1 MIRKKMII
9 SVLAVVLCLGMLL
22 VGCGGNG
29 NGETPGGTAGEEPGE
44 NSGEPGEA
52 AKETIKL
59 GYVQWA
65 CAEASTHVAQ
75 AVIMDKLGY
84 ECTTT
89 SLEVGGLYSGI
100 AEGDLDAQTTAWLPI
115 THKDYMEEFGDQMDD
130 YGHIYNGARIGLV
143 VPEYVDINSI
153 EELNDHVDDF
163 SGRIV
168 GIDGGAGIMRATE
181 QAIVDYG
188 LELELLESSDMA
200 MTAAMADAY
209 MEEEWIV
216 VTGWTPHWK
225 FARFDLKF
233 LDDSQGI
240 YGGAE
245 DIHVMARQ
253 GLDEDAPDVANF
265 LKNYYLE
272 DYQLGAVIGAIA
284 DGAEP
289 LQAARDWIAEN
300 EDVVNGWLQ

>member
-1 MIRKKMII
+1 MLFRKKTII
-9 SVLAVVLCLGMLL
+9 SVLAVVLCMGLLL
-22 VGCGGNG
+22 VGCAG
-29 NGETPGGTAGEEPGE
+29 NGETPEGSAGETPEG
-44 NSGEPGEA
+44 SAGEPEET
-52 AKETIKL
+52 AKETIEL

-65 CAEASTHVAQ
+65 CAEASTHLAQ

-84 ECTTT
+84 DCTTT

-115 THKDYMEEFGDQMDD
+115 THKEYLEQYGDQMDD
-130 YGHIYNGARIGLV
+130 YGVLYNNARIGLV

-153 EELNDHVDDF
+153 EELNEHVDDF
-163 SGRIV
+163 GGRIV
-168 GIDGGAGIMRATE
+168 GIDGGAGIMLASE
-181 QAIVDYG
+181 QAIIDYG

-200 MTAAMADAY
+200 MTAALADAY
-209 MEEEWIV
+209 MEEEWVV

-225 FARFDLKF
+225 FAKFDLKF
-233 LDDSQGI
+233 LEDPQET

-245 DIHVMARQ
+245 DIIVMARK
-253 GLDEDAPDVANF
+253 GLDTDAPDVANF
-265 LKNYYLE
+265 LKNYFLE

-300 EDVVNGWLQ
+300 EDVVDGWLQ